1 MGGVGLCG
9 NRKDWKECFKDL
21 LETKSK
27 DIEARGVTEWWE
39 GVKLRRRKKRVE
51 WKWVAVRM
59 ERVWRIRGG
68 EALLALSIPSPTH
81 PLPWRHSSNSSN
93 PSSSLLLC
101 ISRHQRGFGWLKT
114 IQTKPKK
121 ENNTDSDLFSWQ
133 GLHIWD
139 SPLQQNKPPAEGIFK
154 INQSF

>member
-39 GVKLRRRKKRVE
+39 GVKLRRRRKKRVE
-51 WKWVAVRM
+51 WKWVAVGM

-68 EALLALSIPSPTH
+68 EAPLALSHPPSPMATLIQFIQSFLLPLTLYFPSPKAIWLTENNPNKTQKRKKHRFWPFLLARASYMRQPSPT
-81 PLPWRHSSNSSN
+81 
-93 PSSSLLLC
+93 
-101 ISRHQRGFGWLKT
+101 K
-114 IQTKPKK
+114 QTA
-121 ENNTDSDLFSWQ
+121 SW
-133 GLHIWD
+133 GD
-139 SPLQQNKPPAEGIFK
+139 F
-154 INQSF
+154 